1 MHGRL
6 CPKPEENGAVDSLE
20 MPVPTASGGRTR
32 RTGLLTVME
41 RPPGK
46 KKTTTQ
52 YRIFHSIHNFLR
64 IIITTLHAKYTL
76 SPTHSQS
83 TPLIPTFVD
92 FFPLYRSE

>member
-46 KKTTTQ
+46 KKHYTGYFIRFILFYALQSPPCMQNTP
-52 YRIFHSIHNFLR
+52 FLPHIH
-64 IIITTLHAKYTL
+64 IQH
-76 SPTHSQS
+76 H
-83 TPLIPTFVD
+83 
-92 FFPLYRSE
+92 

>member
-46 KKTTTQ
+46 KKTL
-52 YRIFHSIHNFLR
+52 YRIFHSIHTFLR

-76 SPTHSQS
+76 PPTH
-83 TPLIPTFVD
+83 
-92 FFPLYRSE
+92 

>member
-46 KKTTTQ
+46 NKNNTIPDISFDSYFFTHYKHHLACKIHPSSHTFTLNTIDT
-52 YRIFHSIHNFLR
+52 YFCRFFSIVSL
-64 IIITTLHAKYTL
+64 
-76 SPTHSQS
+76 
-83 TPLIPTFVD
+83 
-92 FFPLYRSE
+92 

>member
-6 CPKPEENGAVDSLE
+6 CSKTEENGAVDSLE

-46 KKTTTQ
+46 RT
-52 YRIFHSIHNFLR
+52 
-64 IIITTLHAKYTL
+64 AC
-76 SPTHSQS
+76 
-83 TPLIPTFVD
+83 D
-92 FFPLYRSE
+92 